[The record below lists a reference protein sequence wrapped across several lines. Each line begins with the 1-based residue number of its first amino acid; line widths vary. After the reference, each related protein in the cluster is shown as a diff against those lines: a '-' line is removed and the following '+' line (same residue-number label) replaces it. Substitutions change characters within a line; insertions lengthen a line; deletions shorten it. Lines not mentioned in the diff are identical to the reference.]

1 MQVSEVLTSWISL
14 NKVLSSE
21 DQHNQTTALVDTS
34 EGIVPDGEEKASG
47 RGSPLAG
54 VLQGMGKVGED
65 VLQKVG
71 AASERVGLFGEKL
84 LDIFDLN
91 DVGGDIVE
99 MKDKVGSDMQQKMK
113 LEARSGPQEYDF

>member
-1 MQVSEVLTSWISL
+1 MQVSEVLASWISL

-21 DQHNQTTALVDTS
+21 DQHNQTTSLVDSS
-34 EGIVPDGEEKASG
+34 EGIVPGGEENASG

-54 VLQGMGKVGED
+54 VLQGMEKVGED

-99 MKDKVGSDMQQKMK
+99 MKDKVGSDMQQKMQ
-113 LEARSGPQEYDF
+113 LDARSGPQEYDF